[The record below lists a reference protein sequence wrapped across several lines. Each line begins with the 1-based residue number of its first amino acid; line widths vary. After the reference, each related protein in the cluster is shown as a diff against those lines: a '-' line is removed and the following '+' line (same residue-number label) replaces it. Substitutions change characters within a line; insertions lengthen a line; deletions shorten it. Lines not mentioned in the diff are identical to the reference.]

1 MRWCLTW
8 IIVWQI
14 EVKPNLLVY
23 YQKSVCHHS
32 SGTKFQLHA
41 FCNHLQLTYLLVKN
55 LSFFGVRWNVGLAI
69 VKGSRKRR
77 TTVKKRK
84 EKKRIDEIAAYL
96 MNTPTDSFSDTVK
109 LAGYYRF
116 PNIQQLLTM
125 RWKVQYLP

>member
-8 IIVWQI
+8 IILWQT

-32 SGTKFQLHA
+32 STSKIQLHA
-41 FCNHLQLTYLLVKN
+41 IGNHLQLTYLLVKN
-55 LSFFGVRWNVGLAI
+55 LSFFRVRWNVGLAI

-77 TTVKKRK
+77 RTVKKRK
-84 EKKRIDEIAAYL
+84 EKKRIHEISAYE
-96 MNTPTDSFSDTVK
+96 MNAPTDSFSDTVK

-116 PNIQQLLTM
+116 PNIQQLLAM
-125 RWKVQYLP
+125 RWKVQYLL